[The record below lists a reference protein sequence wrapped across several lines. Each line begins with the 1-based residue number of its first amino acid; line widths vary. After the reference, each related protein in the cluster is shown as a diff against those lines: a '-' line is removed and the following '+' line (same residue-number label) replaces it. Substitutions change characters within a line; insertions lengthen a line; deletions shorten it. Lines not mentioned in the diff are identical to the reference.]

1 MGHVGI
7 DKTIHGILS
16 HYWFPCLKLRVK
28 EYIENYV
35 KCLSFSL
42 VGGKPEGE
50 LEIFEKI
57 ALPLHTIH
65 LDYFGPLEAT
75 ANGYK
80 YILVVV
86 DAFTKFTWLFPT
98 KSTTTDEVTKS
109 LNIVFDLF
117 GLPERIISDRG
128 TAFTSKN
135 FAHFV
140 NERKIKHV
148 ITAVASP

>member
-1 MGHVGI
+1 KNLFVVPENMIYSVIRIYHDEMGHVGI

-28 EYIENYV
+28 EYIENCV

-65 LDYFGPLEAT
+65 LDHFGPLEAT
-75 ANGYK
+75 AYGYK

-98 KSTTTDEVTKS
+98 KSTTTDEV
-109 LNIVFDLF
+109 
-117 GLPERIISDRG
+117 
-128 TAFTSKN
+128 
-135 FAHFV
+135 
-140 NERKIKHV
+140 
-148 ITAVASP
+148 